1 MSIKYLTNKD
11 LLEEIH
17 KSKNSFCTFLTP
29 DDKDYDIILNDVS
42 EITDEAI
49 GVAKKNRAQREKNE
63 DVDDTVDISPTDLV
77 FRVMTWEH
85 IPTVQPKSKNKK
97 SHEFEEFFG
106 IEFEEENEDDPDIYI
121 SKINHVKLNFPPFF
135 HYRLDKDN
143 QPILV
148 AKSHWKGSL
157 SDGCFSKTHGRI
169 TERLG
174 MMFVKLC
181 EKYSTRS
188 NWRNYTYVEEMR
200 GDAILQLTQVGLK
213 FDESKSQNP
222 FAYMTQIIHNC
233 FTRVLNN
240 EKRNQN
246 IRDDILEINGLNP
259 SWSRQTDHKSKE

>member
-1 MSIKYLTNKD
+1 MAIKYLTNKD

-17 KSKNSFCTFLTP
+17 KSKNSFCSFLTP
-29 DDKDYDIILNDVS
+29 EDKEYDIILNDVS
-42 EITDEAI
+42 EITEETILA
-49 GVAKKNRAQREKNE
+49 AKENQIQRLKKDDDGEKVVE
-63 DVDDTVDISPTDLV
+63 VTDLV

-85 IPTVQPKSKNKK
+85 IPIVQPKSKNKK
-97 SHEFEEFFG
+97 SHDFEEFFG
-106 IEFEEENEDDPDIYI
+106 IEFEEEYEDDPEIYI
-121 SKINHVKLNFPPFF
+121 SKTNHVKLNFPPFF
-135 HYRLDKDN
+135 HYRLDENN
-143 QPILV
+143 QPFVV
-148 AKSHWKGSL
+148 AKSHWKGSVD
-157 SDGCFSKTHGRI
+157 SGHFSKTHGRM
-169 TERLG
+169 TEKLG

-188 NWRNYTYVEEMR
+188 NWRNYTYVDEMR

-240 EKRNQN
+240 EKRSQN

-259 SWSRQTDHKSKE
+259 SWSRQSEQKPKD